1 MTRKISQVIDLISEK
16 IGIFTAYLILPMII
30 ITFLVAFMRYVLDV
44 GSIAIQEIII
54 YLHALVFSVG
64 AAFTLKNDMHVRIDI
79 FYSNYKRDFKKI
91 INILGASLF
100 LIPTCI
106 LIFITSWDYVISSI
120 LLLESSKEAGGL
132 PILYILKSYILLLCI
147 TLFFQA
153 ISEIFKKSLYFY
165 TKKA

>member
-1 MTRKISQVIDLISEK
+1 MTRKISQVIDLINEK

-30 ITFLVAFMRYVLDV
+30 VTFLVAFMRYVFDV
-44 GSIAIQEIII
+44 GNIATQEIII

-64 AAFTLKNDMHVRIDI
+64 AAFTLKNDLHVRIDI
-79 FYSNYKRDFKKI
+79 FYSNYKKDFKKI
-91 INILGASLF
+91 INILGASIF

-106 LIFITSWDYVISSI
+106 LIFITSWDYVVSSI

-132 PILYILKSYILLLCI
+132 PILYILKSYILFLCI

-153 ISEIFKKSLYFY
+153 ISEIFKNLNREKF
-165 TKKA
+165 

>member
-30 ITFLVAFMRYVLDV
+30 ITFLVAFMRYMLDV

-153 ISEIFKKSLYFY
+153 ISEIFKNLNREKF
-165 TKKA
+165 

>member
-1 MTRKISQVIDLISEK
+1 MTRKISQVIDLINEK

-30 ITFLVAFMRYVLDV
+30 ITFLVAFMRYMLDV

-153 ISEIFKKSLYFY
+153 ISEIFKNLNREKF
-165 TKKA
+165 

>member
-1 MTRKISQVIDLISEK
+1 
-16 IGIFTAYLILPMII
+16 MII

-153 ISEIFKKSLYFY
+153 ISEIFKNLNREKF
-165 TKKA
+165 